1 MGIAII
7 GTGITKFGELWEK
20 SWEDLVI
27 ESSKEAI
34 ENANI
39 DFKEINSCYV
49 GNMNLSRFE
58 GQDHVAPRINEIL
71 GIRKVIRSEAACA
84 SSSVALKLAF
94 NELELASLKKENK
107 IILVIGF
114 EKMTDRITQN
124 ATEILASASHYDT
137 EVINGATF
145 PGLYALLASRYLY
158 ETKAKEEDL
167 HAIAIKNHKN
177 AILNEKAMFRRE
189 INLED
194 FKVEVASPLKLLDCS
209 PISDGSASLIL
220 TTENYAKQLGVDY
233 VKLECIE
240 MATSSISLA
249 KREDLLVLD
258 SAKKA
263 SEKAYK
269 KAKFK
274 AKDID
279 IIEVHD
285 CFTIAE
291 ILNLEASG
299 FAKRGEGYKIIRS
312 LEPYDEINKRE
323 APIPYLIDG
332 KKLYVNTSGG
342 LKAKGHPVGATGA
355 AQVVEIVN
363 QLLGKCGKRNVN
375 PRIGAT
381 LNIGGSGGSAVF
393 SILRKPW

>member
-269 KAKFK
+269 KAKLK

-291 ILNLEASG
+291 ILNLEVSG